1 MQVDVQVVGASA
13 LAATRHFHLLRALPS
28 ADDKRAQGERVREE
42 HLEIRNS
49 VRDFVEREIV
59 PIADE
64 LDNAE
69 QEIPMSVIKKMA
81 ELGYF
86 GLIFPAEYGG
96 MGLDT
101 MAMAIVTEE
110 LSRGWLSVGSVMTR
124 MLITG
129 SLIMSAGTLAQK
141 KKFLPKIAAGEMLTA
156 AAFTEPDVG
165 SDTASMKLR
174 ATKEGGVYKLYGEK
188 TWCTFAN
195 RAHVLTVLARTNPEA
210 KPPHKGLSILLVE
223 KEPGDGFHPPELAGS
238 AIPTIGYKGMKSYSL
253 GFDGYPCPTEN
264 LLGEKEGQGF
274 YQLMATYEYARIQ
287 TAARAVGVAQASL
300 EAAIKYAKDR
310 VQFGKPIAEFQ
321 VIRHKIAHAASE
333 IEAARRLCYFACE
346 YKDSGKRADLEAGMA
361 KLYAAEMAERVT
373 SEMMQVFGGYG
384 YSREY
389 PAQRFWRDA
398 RVFRIF
404 EGTSEIQHEVI
415 ARRLLDDK

>member
-1 MQVDVQVVGASA
+1 
-13 LAATRHFHLLRALPS
+13 LLKEEHQQIRES
-28 ADDKRAQGERVREE
+28 VRE
-42 HLEIRNS
+42 
-49 VRDFVEREIV
+49 FVEREVV

-69 QEIPMSVIKKMA
+69 KEIPMPVIGKMA

-86 GLIFPAEYGG
+86 GLIFPPEYGG
-96 MGLDT
+96 MGLDSLS
-101 MAMAIVTEE
+101 MAIVTEE

-124 MLITG
+124 MIITG
-129 SLIMSAGTLAQK
+129 TLIMANGTEAQK
-141 KKFLPKIAAGEMLTA
+141 KKFLPKIASGELLTA

-174 ATKEGGVYKLYGEK
+174 AVKEGDQYKLYGEK

-195 RAHVLTVLARTNPEA
+195 RAHVLTVLARTNPDVQ
-210 KPPHKGLSILLVE
+210 PPHKGLSILLVE
-223 KEPGDGFHPPELAGS
+223 KEPGDGFHPPELAGG

-253 GFDGYPCPTEN
+253 GFDGYACPREN
-264 LLGEKEGQGF
+264 LLGGEEGRGF

-287 TAARAVGVAQASL
+287 TAARAVGTAQASY
-300 EAAIKYAKDR
+300 EAALKYAQER
-310 VQFGKPIAEFQ
+310 VQFGHPIADFQ
-321 VIRHKIAHAASE
+321 VIRHKLAHAAVD
-333 IEAARRLCYFACE
+333 IEAARQLTYYACE
-346 YKDSGKRADLEAGMA
+346 KKDSGVRSDLEAGMA
-361 KLYAAEMAERVT
+361 KVFAAEMAERVT
-373 SEMMQVFGGYG
+373 SEMMQIFGGYG

-404 EGTSEIQHEVI
+404 EGTSEIQYEVI
-415 ARRLLDDK
+415 AKRLLGGK

>member
-1 MQVDVQVVGASA
+1 MG
-13 LAATRHFHLLRALPS
+13 LLTAEHQEIRQS
-28 ADDKRAQGERVREE
+28 VREF
-42 HLEIRNS
+42 
-49 VRDFVEREIV
+49 VRRDVE

-69 QEIPMSVIKKMA
+69 KEIPESLIKKMA

-86 GLIFPAEYGG
+86 GLIFPPEVGG

-101 MAMAIVTEE
+101 IAMALVTEE

-129 SLIMSAGTLAQK
+129 TLIHAHGTEAQK
-141 KKFLPKIAAGEMLTA
+141 QRFLPRICSGELLTA

-165 SDTASMKLR
+165 SDTAAMKLR
-174 ATKEGGVYKLYGEK
+174 ATLDGDRYVLKGEK

-195 RAHVLTVLARTNPEA
+195 RAHVLTVLARTNPDVSLR
-210 KPPHKGLSILLVE
+210 HKGLSILLVE
-223 KEPGDGFHPPELAGS
+223 KTPGDGFSPPELSGG

-253 GFDGYPCPTEN
+253 GFDGYTCPREN
-264 LLGEKEGQGF
+264 LLGGVEGKGF

-287 TAARAVGVAQASL
+287 TAARAVGVAQAAL
-300 EAAIKYAKDR
+300 DAAIKYAKER
-310 VQFGKPIAEFQ
+310 VQFGKPIGEHQ
-321 VIRHKIAHAASE
+321 VIRHKLAHMATE
-333 IEAARRLCYFACE
+333 LEAARQLCYFAAAA
-346 YKDSGKRADLEAGMA
+346 KDEGKRCDLEAGYA
-361 KLYAAEMAERVT
+361 KAFAAEMAERVT
-373 SEMMQVFGGYG
+373 SEAMQVFGGYG

-389 PAQRFWRDA
+389 PVQRYWRDA

-404 EGTSEIQHEVI
+404 EGTSEIQYEVI
-415 ARRLLDDK
+415 AKRLLE

>member
-1 MQVDVQVVGASA
+1 MLKEEHIQIRDS
-13 LAATRHFHLLRALPS
+13 
-28 ADDKRAQGERVREE
+28 VRE
-42 HLEIRNS
+42 
-49 VRDFVEREIV
+49 FVEREIK

-69 QEIPMSVIKKMA
+69 KEIPMPIIGKMA

-96 MGLDT
+96 MGLDSLS
-101 MAMAIVTEE
+101 MAIVTEE

-124 MLITG
+124 MIITG
-129 SLIMSAGTLAQK
+129 TLIMANGTEEQK
-141 KKFLPKIAAGEMLTA
+141 RRFLPKIASGEMLTA

-174 ATKEGGVYKLYGEK
+174 ANLVGDQYKLHGEK

-195 RAHVLTVLARTNPEA
+195 RAHVLTVLARTNPDI
-210 KPPHKGLSILLVE
+210 KPLHKGLSILLVE
-223 KEPGDGFHPPELAGS
+223 KTPGDGFAPPELGGS
-238 AIPTIGYKGMKSYSL
+238 PIPTIGYKGMKSYSL
-253 GFDGYPCPTEN
+253 GFDGYPCPKEN
-264 LLGEKEGQGF
+264 LLGGEEGKGF

-287 TAARAVGVAQASL
+287 TAARAVGTAQASY
-300 EAAIKYAKDR
+300 EAALKYAQER
-310 VQFGKPIAEFQ
+310 VQFGHPIADFQ
-321 VIRHKIAHAASE
+321 VIRHKLAHAAVE
-333 IEAARRLCYFACE
+333 IEAARQLTYYACE
-346 YKDSGKRADLEAGMA
+346 KKDSGARSDLEAGMA
-361 KLYAAEMAERVT
+361 KVFAAEMAERVT

-389 PAQRFWRDA
+389 PAQRYWRDA

-404 EGTSEIQHEVI
+404 EGTSEIQYEVI
-415 ARRLLDDK
+415 AKRLLGGK

>member
-1 MQVDVQVVGASA
+1 M
-13 LAATRHFHLLRALPS
+13 LLN
-28 ADDKRAQGERVREE
+28 DQ
-42 HLEIRNS
+42 HHEIRRS
-49 VRDFVEREIV
+49 VRDFVEREVV

-69 QEIPMSVIKKMA
+69 KEIPMPVIGKMA

-86 GLIFPAEYGG
+86 GLIFPEEYGG

-101 MAMAIVTEE
+101 VSMAIVTEE

-129 SLIMSAGTLAQK
+129 TLIQANGTEEQK
-141 KKFLPKIAAGEMLTA
+141 KRFLPKICSGDMLTA

-165 SDTASMKLR
+165 SDTAAVKLR
-174 ATKEGGVYKLYGEK
+174 AEKQGNKYLLRGEK

-195 RAHVLTVLARTNPEA
+195 RAHVLTVLARTNPDVQP
-210 KPPHKGLSILLVE
+210 KHKGLSLLLVE
-223 KEPGDGFHPPELAGS
+223 KPQGDGFVPPALTGGP
-238 AIPTIGYKGMKSYSL
+238 IPTIGYKGMKSYSL
-253 GFDGYPCPTEN
+253 GFDGYECPVEN
-264 LLGEKEGQGF
+264 LLGGVEGRGF

-287 TAARAVGVAQASL
+287 TAARAVGTAQAAF
-300 EAAIKYAKDR
+300 EAALKYSQER
-310 VQFGKPIAEFQ
+310 TQFGKPISDFQ
-321 VIRHKIAHAASE
+321 VIRHKLAHAAVE
-333 IEAARRLCYFACE
+333 IEAARQLTYYASAM
-346 YKDSGKRADLEAGMA
+346 KDTGKRCDLEAGMA
-361 KLYAAEMAERVT
+361 KAFAAEMAERVT
-373 SEMMQVFGGYG
+373 SEMLQVFGGYG

-404 EGTSEIQHEVI
+404 EGTSEIQYEVI
-415 ARRLLDDK
+415 AKRLLQGAE

>member
-1 MQVDVQVVGASA
+1 MR
-13 LAATRHFHLLRALPS
+13 LTEEHEEIRRT
-28 ADDKRAQGERVREE
+28 VRE
-42 HLEIRNS
+42 
-49 VRDFVEREIV
+49 FVEREVV
-59 PIADE
+59 PIAHE

-69 QEIPMSVIKKMA
+69 KEIPTAVIRKMA

-86 GLIFPAEYGG
+86 GLIFPQEYGG
-96 MGLDT
+96 LGLDT
-101 MAMAIVTEE
+101 VSMAIVTEE

-129 SLIMSAGTLAQK
+129 TLILAHGTDEQK
-141 KKFLPKIAAGEMLTA
+141 KRFLPRICSGELLTA

-174 ATKEGGVYKLYGEK
+174 ANKTADGKGYELFGEK

-210 KPPHKGLSILLVE
+210 TPKHKGLSILLVE
-223 KEPGDGFHPPELAGS
+223 KEPGDDFDPPRLAGS
-238 AIPTIGYKGMKSYSL
+238 PIPTIGYKGMKSYSL
-253 GFDGYPCPTEN
+253 GFDGYPCPKEN
-264 LLGEKEGQGF
+264 LLGGAEGGGF

-287 TAARAVGVAQASL
+287 TAARAVGVAQAAL
-300 EAAIKYAKDR
+300 EAAIKYAR
-310 VQFGKPIAEFQ
+310 ERIQFGKPIADHQ
-321 VIRHKIAHAASE
+321 VIRHKIAHMATD
-333 IEAARRLCYFACE
+333 IEAARQLCYFASGC
-346 YKDSGKRADLEAGMA
+346 KDAGKRSDLEAGYA
-361 KLYAAEMAERVT
+361 KVFAAEMAERVT
-373 SEMMQVFGGYG
+373 SEALQVFGGYG

-404 EGTSEIQHEVI
+404 EGTSEIQYEVI
-415 ARRLLDDK
+415 AKRLLKGE

>member
-1 MQVDVQVVGASA
+1 
-13 LAATRHFHLLRALPS
+13 
-28 ADDKRAQGERVREE
+28 VREE
-42 HLEIRNS
+42 HVQIRSS
-49 VRDFVEREIV
+49 VRDFVEREVV

-69 QEIPMSVIKKMA
+69 KEIPDQVIRRMA

-86 GLIFPAEYGG
+86 GLIFPPEYGG

-101 MAMAIVTEE
+101 TSMAIVTEE

-129 SLIMSAGTLAQK
+129 SLIMAAGTEAQK
-141 KKFLPKIAAGEMLTA
+141 KKFLPKIASGELLTA

-165 SDTASMKLR
+165 SDTAAMKLR
-174 ATKEGGVYKLYGEK
+174 AVRDGDVYKLTGEK

-195 RAHVLTVLARTNPEA
+195 RAHVLTVLARTNPDA
-210 KPPHKGLSILLVE
+210 MPLHKGLSILLVE
-223 KEPGDGFHPPELAGS
+223 KTPGDGFLPPQLAGGP
-238 AIPTIGYKGMKSYSL
+238 IPTIGYKGMKSYSL
-253 GFDGYPCPTEN
+253 GFDGLPCPAEN
-264 LLGEKEGQGF
+264 LLGGEEGRGF

-287 TAARAVGVAQASL
+287 TAARAVGTAQASL
-300 EAAIKYAKDR
+300 EAAMKYAKER

-321 VIRHKIAHAASE
+321 VIRHKIAHAATE
-333 IEAARRLCYFACE
+333 IEAARRLTYYACDI
-346 YKDSGKRADLEAGMA
+346 KDQGKRADLEAGMA
-361 KLYAAEMAERVT
+361 KVFAAEMAERVT
-373 SEMMQVFGGYG
+373 SEMLQVFGGYG

-404 EGTSEIQHEVI
+404 EGTSEIQYEVI
-415 ARRLLDDK
+415 ARRLLEDR

>member
-1 MQVDVQVVGASA
+1 M
-13 LAATRHFHLLRALPS
+13 LLNE
-28 ADDKRAQGERVREE
+28 Q
-42 HLEIRNS
+42 HHEIRRS

-69 QEIPMSVIKKMA
+69 KEIPMPIIGKMA

-86 GLIFPAEYGG
+86 GLIFPDEYGG

-101 MAMAIVTEE
+101 VSMAIVTEE

-129 SLIMSAGTLAQK
+129 TLIQANGTEDQK
-141 KKFLPKIAAGEMLTA
+141 KKFLPKICSGEMLTA

-165 SDTASMKLR
+165 SDTAAVKLR
-174 ATKEGGVYKLYGEK
+174 AEKQGGKYLLRGEK

-195 RAHVLTVLARTNPEA
+195 RAHVLTVLARTNPDVQP
-210 KPPHKGLSILLVE
+210 KHKGLSLLLVE
-223 KEPGDGFHPPELAGS
+223 KPQGDGFVPPALTGGP
-238 AIPTIGYKGMKSYSL
+238 IPTIGYKGMKSYSL
-253 GFDGYPCPTEN
+253 GFDGYECPVEN
-264 LLGEKEGQGF
+264 LLGGVEGRGF

-287 TAARAVGVAQASL
+287 TAARAVGTAQAAF
-300 EAAIKYAKDR
+300 EAALKYSQER
-310 VQFGKPIAEFQ
+310 TQFGKPISDFQ
-321 VIRHKIAHAASE
+321 VIRHKLAHAATE
-333 IEAARRLCYFACE
+333 IEAARQLCYYASAM
-346 YKDSGKRADLEAGMA
+346 KDTGKRCDLEAGMA
-361 KLYAAEMAERVT
+361 KAFAAEMAERVT
-373 SEMMQVFGGYG
+373 SEMLQVFGGYG

-404 EGTSEIQHEVI
+404 EGTSEIQYEVI
-415 ARRLLDDK
+415 AKRLLQGAE

>member
-1 MQVDVQVVGASA
+1 VLKEEHVQIRES
-13 LAATRHFHLLRALPS
+13 
-28 ADDKRAQGERVREE
+28 VRE
-42 HLEIRNS
+42 
-49 VRDFVEREIV
+49 FVEREVV

-69 QEIPMSVIKKMA
+69 KEIPMPVIGKMA

-96 MGLDT
+96 MGLDSLS
-101 MAMAIVTEE
+101 MAIVTEE

-124 MLITG
+124 MIITG
-129 SLIMSAGTLAQK
+129 TLIMANGTPEQK
-141 KKFLPKIAAGEMLTA
+141 KKFLPKIASGEMLTA

-174 ATKEGGVYKLYGEK
+174 AVKEGDSYKLYGEK

-195 RAHVLTVLARTNPEA
+195 RAHVLTVLARTNPDVQ
-210 KPPHKGLSILLVE
+210 PPHKGLSLLLVE
-223 KEPGDGFHPPELAGS
+223 KEPGDGFHPPELAGGP
-238 AIPTIGYKGMKSYSL
+238 IPTIGYKGMKSYSL
-253 GFDGYPCPTEN
+253 GFDGYACPREN
-264 LLGEKEGQGF
+264 LLGGEEGRGF

-287 TAARAVGVAQASL
+287 TAARAVGTAQAAY
-300 EAAIKYAKDR
+300 EAALKYAQER
-310 VQFGKPIAEFQ
+310 VQFGHPIADFQ
-321 VIRHKIAHAASE
+321 VIRHKLAHAAVE
-333 IEAARRLCYFACE
+333 IEAARQLTYYACE
-346 YKDSGKRADLEAGMA
+346 KKDSGARSDLEAGMA
-361 KLYAAEMAERVT
+361 KVFAAEMAERVT
-373 SEMMQVFGGYG
+373 SEMMQIFGGYG

-404 EGTSEIQHEVI
+404 EGTSEIQYEVI
-415 ARRLLDDK
+415 AKRLLGGK